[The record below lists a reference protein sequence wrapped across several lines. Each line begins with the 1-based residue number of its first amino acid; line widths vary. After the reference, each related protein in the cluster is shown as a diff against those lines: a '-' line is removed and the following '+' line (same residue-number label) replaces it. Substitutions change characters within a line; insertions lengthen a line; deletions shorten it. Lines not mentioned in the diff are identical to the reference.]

1 MREVGTWGSTT
12 SELDVDAEGATATGG
27 GGAVG
32 AGAAALSVTAGP
44 SVGENGGT
52 IRAE

>member
-1 MREVGTWGSTT
+1 MREVETWGSTT
-12 SELDVDAEGATATGG
+12 SELDVDAEGATGG
-27 GGAVG
+27 RGAVG

-44 SVGENGGT
+44 SVGESGGT